1 MAMVNDVLRKIAYD
15 CAYYN
20 LNFTQTLE
28 YERDKCEEWGIPYN
42 RHVKRRLD
50 ALKRQIMN
58 EWER

>member
-1 MAMVNDVLRKIAYD
+1 MNAILWSIAEY
-15 CAYYN
+15 CTAHN

-28 YERDKCEEWGIPYN
+28 YEREQCAQWGIPYN

>member
-1 MAMVNDVLRKIAYD
+1 MVNAILWSIAEH
-15 CAYYN
+15 CTTHN

-28 YERDKCEEWGIPYN
+28 YEREQCQAWGIPYN

-58 EWER
+58 GWER